1 MILWETGLMDQWV
14 KQYTRNS
21 EKCIFK
27 PVKPE
32 KVPLKLNE
40 FYGIFIILGLGLV
53 LSLLALTREVWRVK
67 MKNRVRNI
75 RPA

>member
-21 EKCIFK
+21 EKCILK

-32 KVPLKLNE
+32 KVPLKMNE
-40 FYGIFIILGLGLV
+40 LSSIFIILGLGLG
-53 LSLLALTREVWRVK
+53 LSLIAFTHEVWRFK